1 MDGIETS
8 HCFGEIQ
15 VVTILFIMFEMYAFD
30 YFDDIDDI
38 FIVIIFHVA
47 FQWLKFFLHKICALK
62 NDEGLYILSVLGKL
76 VQ

>member
-1 MDGIETS
+1 
-8 HCFGEIQ
+8 
-15 VVTILFIMFEMYAFD
+15 MFEIYAFD

-38 FIVIIFHVA
+38 FIVIIFYVA